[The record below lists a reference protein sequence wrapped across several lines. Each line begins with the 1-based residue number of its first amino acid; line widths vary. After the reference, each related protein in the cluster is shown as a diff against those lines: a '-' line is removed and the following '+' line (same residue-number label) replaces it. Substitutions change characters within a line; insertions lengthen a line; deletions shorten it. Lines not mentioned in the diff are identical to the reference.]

1 MRAFA
6 FPARRERA
14 RPPIVPVQ
22 LSFIMNTLLTVLD
35 PSPSVLTT
43 TTVLAQQGFTCTLLT
58 LEAGAESALP
68 PGRSPDSELLFV
80 VDGDIAVHA
89 DGVTTIV
96 NRGDAFLLAP
106 EKPAA
111 LTARVG
117 APARVLRVEIP
128 PRQVITPQIITPRA

>member
-1 MRAFA
+1 
-6 FPARRERA
+6 
-14 RPPIVPVQ
+14 
-22 LSFIMNTLLTVLD
+22 MNSLLTVLE
-35 PSPSVLTT
+35 PTPSVLNSTAL
-43 TTVLAQQGFTCTLLT
+43 LAQQGFTCTLLT
-58 LEAGAESALP
+58 LEAGAESTLP
-68 PGRSPDSELLFV
+68 PSRSPDSELLFV

-106 EKPAA
+106 AKPAA

-117 APARVLRVEIP
+117 AQARILRVEIP